1 MFQQI
6 LSSSFVPIASAFNIF
21 VCVFFI
27 IFGPPIRIT
36 PEGEHFMVTLF
47 QIMNSTKL
55 KQAKLIA
62 GSAGTGKRVDNVS
75 IIEDDFFKWIHTND
89 LVITS
94 LYLYRD
100 SEEQQCQMLNHLLQT
115 PCVGLLIKLNLAV
128 NSLSS
133 RFIEIAEAHDFPLY
147 IILEKLTYSEVIA
160 DIYNTIWS
168 GRSPKRIQEEF
179 FKDVFFNAYDD
190 TEAMRDRGRA
200 LGCFENGNLYAIL
213 SISARKHVP
222 NKEALCK
229 NITKYA
235 AGLSYFGSGH
245 SQIINCID
253 IRIQNDSVIVV
264 ECANEKKLKDS
275 VQLILRYASEHAA
288 EQQLEPLIKIGVGQF
303 GRDLSGLSESFST
316 SRLAMMVG
324 EVLRP
329 AELFY
334 DYSKY
339 VFEIF
344 IMKLIGTNADY
355 FLDILKKIDNQDYLE
370 TLTIYFDCNCDLE
383 SAARQLYVHKNTI
396 KYRLK
401 CISEAT
407 NLDFKNTGDLM
418 KLYILS
424 ITYKYYQ
431 DSDVLLLNK

>member
-1 MFQQI
+1 
-6 LSSSFVPIASAFNIF
+6 
-21 VCVFFI
+21 
-27 IFGPPIRIT
+27 
-36 PEGEHFMVTLF
+36 MVTLF

-62 GSAGTGKRVDNVS
+62 GSKGTGKRVDNVS

-100 SEEQQCQMLNHLLQT
+100 SEEQQCQMLRHLLQT
-115 PCVGLLIKLNLAV
+115 PCVGLLVKLNLAV
-128 NSLSS
+128 GSLSN

-147 IILEKLTYSEVIA
+147 IIPEKLTYSEVIA

-190 TEAMRDRGRA
+190 VEAMRDRGRV
-200 LGCFENGNLYAIL
+200 LGCFENGNLYTIL
-213 SISARKHVP
+213 SISERKHCP
-222 NKEALCK
+222 NKEELSK
-229 NITKYA
+229 KITKYA
-235 AGLSYFGSGH
+235 SNISYFGIGQ
-245 SQIINCID
+245 SQIINCTD
-253 IRIQNDSVIVV
+253 IRIQNDSVIIV
-264 ECANEKKLKDS
+264 ECMNEKKLQAS
-275 VQLILRYASEHAA
+275 LQLILHHARECA
-288 EQQLEPLIKIGVGQF
+288 KEQQLEALIKIGVGKF
-303 GRDLSGLSESFST
+303 GRDLSGICESFST
-316 SRLAMMVG
+316 SRLAMLAG

-329 AELFY
+329 TEFSYEYL
-334 DYSKY
+334 KY
-339 VFEIF
+339 EFEIF

-355 FLDILKKIDNQDYLE
+355 FLSILKKVDNQVNIE
-370 TLTIYFDCNCDLE
+370 TLTTYFDCNCDIE
-383 SAARQLYVHKNTI
+383 NAASHLYVHKNTI

-407 NLDFKNTGDLM
+407 NLDFRNTNDLM

-431 DSDVLLLNK
+431 DSDVLSFLNK